1 MTTFLENLGI
11 SLVITGSSPQT
22 TKNPLNGSF
31 FANWTKAFSKLDQIV
46 HDIEDDSISLDEMI
60 TLFEQGMLLT
70 KICNKKLK
78 EAEKKIGKL
87 LNQSDS
93 LDKWYEY
100 FLHRE

>member
-1 MTTFLENLGI
+1 MPKIKENRKLSLE
-11 SLVITGSSPQT
+11 
-22 TKNPLNGSF
+22 
-31 FANWTKAFSKLDQIV
+31 KAFSELDQIV
-46 HDIEDDSISLDEMI
+46 HDIEDDTISLDEMI

-93 LDKWYEY
+93 LDK
-100 FLHRE
+100 

>member
-1 MTTFLENLGI
+1 MPKIKENSKLSLE
-11 SLVITGSSPQT
+11 
-22 TKNPLNGSF
+22 
-31 FANWTKAFSKLDQIV
+31 KAFSELDQIV

-93 LDKWYEY
+93 LDK
-100 FLHRE
+100 